1 MKARCR
7 LLPESHRRGHVAYIG
22 PVPEIPA
29 AHTKNLPWIGIILD
43 EPQGKNDGSVGGTR
57 YFECEPRKGVF
68 VRPDRVEVGDW
79 GVVGFEDEDGFGE
92 GDMEEI

>member
-1 MKARCR
+1 M
-7 LLPESHRRGHVAYIG
+7 
-22 PVPEIPA
+22 
-29 AHTKNLPWIGIILD
+29 
-43 EPQGKNDGSVGGTR
+43 
-57 YFECEPRKGVF
+57 F